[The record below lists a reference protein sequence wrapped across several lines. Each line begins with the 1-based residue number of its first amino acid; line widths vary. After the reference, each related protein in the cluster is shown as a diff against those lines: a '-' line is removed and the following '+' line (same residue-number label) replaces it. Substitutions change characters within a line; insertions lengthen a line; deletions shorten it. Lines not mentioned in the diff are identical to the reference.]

1 MVVVTP
7 YLPGSVFFRPLLRA
21 GLVFFD
27 HFFVAKCKV
36 CICEENGLLSL
47 WGGCFF
53 QNWRRALN
61 FGSNSQWLHHRC
73 WTSILEKDQKLAKIG
88 QIWPWI
94 ESCSKRTLP
103 RIGGHHCNLPPC
115 SQSELIPTE
124 RRSLSVLLLPAFQKV
139 IFYSRSSPQ
148 VVFSD
153 ITWSRA
159 LGDDW
164 PSQHYKI
171 RPTVVGWRH

>member
-1 MVVVTP
+1 MASSQMLDPKLRKNDTALKNHPNWGCSNNIWTP
-7 YLPGSVFFRPLLRA
+7 IFTMSIY
-21 GLVFFD
+21 
-27 HFFVAKCKV
+27 VACAFCK
-36 CICEENGLLSL
+36 
-47 WGGCFF
+47 
-53 QNWRRALN
+53 
-61 FGSNSQWLHHRC
+61 
-73 WTSILEKDQKLAKIG
+73 KKMAKIG